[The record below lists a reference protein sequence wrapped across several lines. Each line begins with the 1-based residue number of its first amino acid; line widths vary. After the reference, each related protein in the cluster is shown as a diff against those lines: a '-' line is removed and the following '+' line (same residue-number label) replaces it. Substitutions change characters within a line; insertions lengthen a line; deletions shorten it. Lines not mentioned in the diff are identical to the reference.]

1 MGWRFSMWEVLIASA
16 PVFVMLLL
24 WPETSA
30 STILYRRAARL
41 RKSTGNDHIRSPSE
55 IAQHHSTMKDIVVE
69 ALLMPTRITCLDP
82 AILFA
87 NVYMMLVYG
96 IYYSFFESFPLV
108 YGPMYGFDLLQ
119 SNLAFIPLGI
129 GSVIGLLLY
138 TAYLYYYRVCQR
150 PCRVG
155 KSEHLTKIM

>member
-1 MGWRFSMWEVLIASA
+1 MPARIA
-16 PVFVMLLL
+16 
-24 WPETSA
+24 
-30 STILYRRAARL
+30 
-41 RKSTGNDHIRSPSE
+41 
-55 IAQHHSTMKDIVVE
+55 
-69 ALLMPTRITCLDP
+69 CLDP

-129 GSVIGLLLY
+129 GSVTGLLLY
-138 TAYLYYYRVCQR
+138 TAYLYYYRVRQQPHR
-150 PCRVG
+150 IGR
-155 KSEHLTKIM
+155 SEQFPKIK